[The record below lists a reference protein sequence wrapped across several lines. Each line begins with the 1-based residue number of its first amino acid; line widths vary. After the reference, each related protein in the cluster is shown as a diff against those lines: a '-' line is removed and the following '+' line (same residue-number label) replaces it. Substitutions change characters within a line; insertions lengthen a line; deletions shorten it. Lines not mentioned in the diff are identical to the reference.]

1 MTVAP
6 VKAGGAYSHVVRI
19 TKIGLPLVALGILS
33 LLVILARQA
42 PRGEPL
48 QFVDRDVAE
57 LAETQRLGA
66 PRHAAV
72 SGEGTVID
80 LSAERLWTDPS
91 REDLTRGETLAGEF
105 ATRGGLVYDIDAVR
119 GRNDETRAVSF
130 LEDGVVIRVSN
141 GYRLRTEAM
150 RIRNDRTYLTSL
162 APVHGDGPLG
172 TIDAGRMEI
181 FADPQDNARTHV
193 VFRDGVRVFYDPPEE
208 TDQ

>member
-1 MTVAP
+1 MTAA
-6 VKAGGAYSHVVRI
+6 VKAGGAHTRVVRI
-19 TKIGLPLVALGILS
+19 AKLTLPVLALGILS
-33 LLVILARQA
+33 MLVILARQA

-48 QFVDRDVAE
+48 QYVESDVAQ
-57 LAETQRLGA
+57 LAETQQLGA

-72 SGEGTVID
+72 SDDGTVID
-80 LSAERLWTDPS
+80 LTAERLWTDPT
-91 REDLTRGETLAGEF
+91 RDDLTRGETLAGEF
-105 ATRGGLVYDIDAVR
+105 ATIDGLTYDIDAVR
-119 GRNDETRAVSF
+119 GRNDDTSAVSF

-181 FADPQDNARTHV
+181 FADPADNLRTHV
-193 VFRDGVRVFYDPPEE
+193 VFRDGVRVFYVPPEE
-208 TDQ
+208 NAE